1 MSTAT
6 PTSKPASVPSAHA
19 PMVIIG
25 AGQTGARTAHAL
37 RENGWEGEIA
47 LLGDEGIAPYDR
59 PPLSKSVLLGQKS
72 AGECALYDDAFYR
85 DNRIDLRPY
94 ARVAA
99 IDRAAR
105 RVTLGNGDTLPF
117 HRLLIATGAEPRRLS
132 VRGANLRGM
141 HYLRTLP
148 DALAI
153 VDALAPGQ
161 RIAIVGAG
169 FIGLEIAA
177 TAITR
182 GCEVVVVEAA
192 ARALMRAVPEIV
204 AGYLI
209 ERHRAMGVDVR
220 FATQVDAVLGES
232 RVTGLKLSD
241 GATLDCDAVVVGIG
255 VTPRTALAEAAGI
268 DVADGIAVDDT
279 LRTNDPNIFA
289 AGDVCSFPHRLFR
302 RRIRLECWRN
312 AEDHARVVARNML
325 EYGETYSA
333 VPWFWSDQYDMTI
346 QIAGMPAF
354 GTTSVVRETGTSS
367 RVFFALDNDGVLV
380 GASGVGV
387 AGEIARD
394 VRVAQELIAR
404 RAIVPPAL
412 LSDRSTKLKSLLTA
426 EAV

>member
-1 MSTAT
+1 MSA
-6 PTSKPASVPSAHA
+6 PTS
-19 PMVIIG
+19 MVIIG

-37 RENGWEGEIA
+37 RENGWDGAIS
-47 LLGDEGIAPYDR
+47 LLGNEGIAPYDR
-59 PPLSKSVLLGQKS
+59 PPLSKGVLLGHKTAAQ
-72 AGECALYDDAFYR
+72 CALYEDAFYR
-85 DNRIDLRPY
+85 DNHIDLRPD
-94 ARVAA
+94 ARVKA

-105 RVTLGNGDTLPF
+105 SVTLATGESVPF
-117 HRLLIATGAEPRRLS
+117 HRLLIATGAEPRRLAI
-132 VRGANLRGM
+132 RGASLNGV

-148 DALAI
+148 DSLAI
-153 VDALAPGQ
+153 VDRLAPGQ
-161 RIAIVGAG
+161 RIAIIGAG

-182 GCEVVVVEAA
+182 GCEVVVIEAA
-192 ARALMRAVPEIV
+192 ARALMRAVPEVV
-204 AGYLI
+204 AGYLVDQ
-209 ERHRAMGVDVR
+209 HRTKGVDLR
-220 FATQVDAVLGES
+220 FATQVDAILGES
-232 RVTGLKLSD
+232 RVTGLKLSN
-241 GATLDCDAVVVGIG
+241 GTTIACDTVVIGIG

-279 LRTNDPNIFA
+279 LRTNDSHIFA

-333 VPWFWSDQYDMTI
+333 VPWFWSDQYDMSI

-354 GTTSVVRETGTSS
+354 GSTSVLRETGASS
-367 RVFFALDNDGVLV
+367 RVFFALDGDGVMV

-387 AGEIARD
+387 ISEIAKD
-394 VRVAQELIAR
+394 VRIAQELIAR
-404 RAIVPPAL
+404 RAIVPATVL
-412 LSDRSTKLKSLLTA
+412 ADRSVKLKSLLAA